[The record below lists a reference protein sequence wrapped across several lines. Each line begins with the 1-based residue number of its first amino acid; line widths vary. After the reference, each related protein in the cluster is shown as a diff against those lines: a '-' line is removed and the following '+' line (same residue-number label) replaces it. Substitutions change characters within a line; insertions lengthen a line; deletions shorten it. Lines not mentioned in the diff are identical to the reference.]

1 MQVQRAQTPELS
13 ASMPTT
19 EGACLTKTT
28 TWIAAICSPFFR
40 FAYLTLDTLAKY
52 VYIYRT
58 IRTLFVNLGCGGAPT
73 QHYRRAAEKEEA

>member
-1 MQVQRAQTPELS
+1 M
-13 ASMPTT
+13 TT
-19 EGACLTKTT
+19 AGGARLTKTT
-28 TWIAAICSPFFR
+28 TWIAAICGPFPR
-40 FAYLTLDTLAKY
+40 FAYPTLDTLAKY